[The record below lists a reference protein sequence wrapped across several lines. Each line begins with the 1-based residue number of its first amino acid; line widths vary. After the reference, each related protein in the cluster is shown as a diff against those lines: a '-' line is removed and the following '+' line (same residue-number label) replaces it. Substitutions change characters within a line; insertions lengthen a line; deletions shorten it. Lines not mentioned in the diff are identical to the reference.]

1 LYAKTTMN
9 KKQTI
14 LSAQDSEVLG
24 LKDQDMQIYQ
34 TLLRLGSAPLRRIA
48 QESGISRS
56 TAHDI
61 LRRLMDFGLATFVDA
76 KSHRY
81 FSAEDPEQLH
91 RLASRKSLAMQESC
105 VRVEQAIPQLE
116 KLVGSL
122 SYRPTVRYYEGSTG
136 VKSILQD
143 VLATCEKSRS
153 KTYRVYSSAGIRDLI
168 AQAWPRYNATRKQ
181 RGVQVKAVA
190 LGEGGKTVGLDERK
204 WLTRKESAPAYIF
217 IYDKK
222 TAYVSVDDRGR
233 LFGAIIDDEP
243 IAQTQKLIFN
253 QLWEHL

>member
-1 LYAKTTMN
+1 M
-9 KKQTI
+9 KKPYKLVGVDLSLLGLSVKDMDVYTI
-14 LSAQDSEVLG
+14 LVS
-24 LKDQDMQIYQ
+24 
-34 TLLRLGSAPLRRIA
+34 LGSAPLRRIA
-48 QESGISRS
+48 QDAKISRS
-56 TAHDI
+56 TVHDALHKLI
-61 LRRLMDFGLATFVDA
+61 DIGLVSFVDA
-76 KSHRY
+76 TSHRY
-81 FSAEDPEQLH
+81 FTAEDPAKLRSIIARKELEIAEARERIEQ
-91 RLASRKSLAMQESC
+91 E
-105 VRVEQAIPQLE
+105 IPQIQSLF
-116 KLVGSL
+116 GSL
-122 SYRPTVRYYEGSTG
+122 SHRPTVRYYEGSTG

-153 KTYRVYSSAGIRDLI
+153 KAYRVYSSSGIRDLI
-168 AQAWPRYNATRKQ
+168 AQAWPRFSATRKQ

-243 IAQTQKLIFN
+243 IAQTQKLIFD
-253 QLWEHL
+253 QLWQHL

>member
-1 LYAKTTMN
+1 M
-9 KKQTI
+9 KKPYKLVGVDLSLLGLSVKDMDVYTI
-14 LSAQDSEVLG
+14 LVS
-24 LKDQDMQIYQ
+24 
-34 TLLRLGSAPLRRIA
+34 LGSAPLRRIA
-48 QESGISRS
+48 QDAKISRS
-56 TAHDI
+56 TVHDALHKLI
-61 LRRLMDFGLATFVDA
+61 DIGLVSFVDA
-76 KSHRY
+76 TSHRY
-81 FSAEDPEQLH
+81 FTAEDPAKLRSIIARKELEIAEARERIEQ
-91 RLASRKSLAMQESC
+91 E
-105 VRVEQAIPQLE
+105 IPQIQSLF
-116 KLVGSL
+116 GSL
-122 SYRPTVRYYEGSTG
+122 SHRPTVRYYEGSTG

-153 KTYRVYSSAGIRDLI
+153 KAYRVYSSSGIRDLI
-168 AQAWPRYNATRKQ
+168 AQAWPRFNATRKQ

-243 IAQTQKLIFN
+243 IAQTQKLIFD
-253 QLWEHL
+253 QLWQHL